1 MQTWHFTKF
10 GHHFFGSR
18 RKTLLKLNISKMLR
32 SVRLTAVDLQ
42 AFLGGLTSRW
52 HLGTWKLQ
60 VFVNI
65 ACIQLMNLALPLVVG
80 NWPLWWNDHPR
91 YESSLKRIFLSNE
104 VKCME
109 QHAPTSKIVQ
119 NWMLTTHS
127 QQTTNLLETRFP
139 KITGSTPDLQSDS
152 TSSWAWWCERF
163 WRFDREMFQGKVR
176 RKMLDGQMVSN
187 GIKWSV
193 HHVHL
198 WWIGLQLRT
207 HFRFL
212 DPSSFPS
219 VCLLCELL
227 GLLLVP
233 HLAFVEHASKFSQT
247 TGAMRSKKRPMAL
260 ILEIDCPTL
269 PWQKAVLLEALP
281 RLPLAKNTNMLE
293 KNSSAICR
301 RGVPITISF
310 GSRALWARAS
320 YAGHGVKTLQ
330 QISIADLVHSTY
342 ENVTICTQHSD
353 LTQPRKTTQTF
364 KSYTGFA
371 PKSKLRIM
379 DKNIRRH
386 LPKTPKQYKWQ
397 EIGFLFG
404 SAWNCFLDLLLQ
416 LSQLLLHL
424 DNKSIKINEQKRTIW
439 LQKKKR
445 PKCKNLP
452 KSPNFECKF
461 DEVCIF
467 CAFWACC
474 SRSSWASK
482 AERKCPTTLFAAS
495 ACQHV
500 KHVSPRPQ
508 QPTIHLFLSS
518 TGHMERLSGKNGKSE
533 GRELYGIKVFRFG
546 WSSGLQGLQV

>member
-1 MQTWHFTKF
+1 MQTWRFTKF

-52 HLGTWKLQ
+52 HLGTWKLWHSRWWLEIGL
-60 VFVNI
+60 FDEMI
-65 ACIQLMNLALPLVVG
+65 IQGMKVA
-80 NWPLWWNDHPR
+80 R
-91 YESSLKRIFLSNE
+91 RESSYQTKSSVWNNMHQP
-104 VKCME
+104 K
-109 QHAPTSKIVQ
+109 KIVQ
-119 NWMLTTHS
+119 NWMLTKHS

-176 RKMLDGQMVSN
+176 RKMLDGQIV
-187 GIKWSV
+187 KWSV

-247 TGAMRSKKRPMAL
+247 TGAMRSKKRRMAL

-281 RLPLAKNTNMLE
+281 QLPLAKNTNMLE
-293 KNSSAICR
+293 KKSSAICR

-320 YAGHGVKTLQ
+320 YAGHGLKTLQ

-342 ENVTICTQHSD
+342 E
-353 LTQPRKTTQTF
+353 
-364 KSYTGFA
+364 
-371 PKSKLRIM
+371 M
-379 DKNIRRH
+379 
-386 LPKTPKQYKWQ
+386 
-397 EIGFLFG
+397 
-404 SAWNCFLDLLLQ
+404 
-416 LSQLLLHL
+416 
-424 DNKSIKINEQKRTIW
+424 
-439 LQKKKR
+439 
-445 PKCKNLP
+445 
-452 KSPNFECKF
+452 
-461 DEVCIF
+461 
-467 CAFWACC
+467 
-474 SRSSWASK
+474 
-482 AERKCPTTLFAAS
+482 
-495 ACQHV
+495 
-500 KHVSPRPQ
+500 
-508 QPTIHLFLSS
+508 
-518 TGHMERLSGKNGKSE
+518 
-533 GRELYGIKVFRFG
+533 
-546 WSSGLQGLQV
+546 